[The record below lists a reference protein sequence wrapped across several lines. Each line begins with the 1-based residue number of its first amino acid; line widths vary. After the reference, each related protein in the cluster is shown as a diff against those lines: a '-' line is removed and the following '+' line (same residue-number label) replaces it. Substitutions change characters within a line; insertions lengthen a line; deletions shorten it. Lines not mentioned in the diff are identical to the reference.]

1 MATMS
6 ETINFLAID
15 LGGSGGRA
23 ILARWDG
30 EHIHL
35 EEIHRF
41 PNEPVTVHDHLHWD
55 VLRLWH
61 EIKSGIACFAHRF
74 DQPLCSVGVDTW
86 GVDFA
91 LLDRRGNLLGNP
103 YHYRDGRTDGMLEL
117 AFQKMPRRQIFEH
130 TGNQFMQFN
139 TLYQLLSMVHNHDP
153 QLESAETL
161 LMMPDLFHYWLT
173 GRKTTEFSIATTSQM
188 YDIRNRNWAA
198 SLLTRL
204 NIPHEM
210 LPAVVSAGTVVGQL
224 KQDLRDETDLRDSVK
239 VVTPASHDTSSA
251 IAAIPG
257 LDGHSVF
264 ISSGTWSLMGVEIP
278 QPIINDQVLA
288 LNYTNEGGIDDGVN
302 IQKILTGL
310 WLLQESQRQ
319 WQREGRP
326 YSWDELLASAQQAE
340 PFQSLID
347 PDAADFLNPPDMPTA
362 IREFCRRTG
371 QSEPGDEGAI
381 IRCCLESLALNYRK
395 SLAELETLT
404 GKHLQTIRV
413 VGGGSRN
420 RLLSQFTAD
429 ACQRPVAAGPVE
441 ATAIGNA
448 LLQAVATGHLPD
460 IASGRKAIAASFEQ
474 QYFEP
479 GSKNIWDEAYAR
491 FENLKPGMDD

>member
-1 MATMS
+1 MS
-6 ETINFLAID
+6 ETIKFLAID
-15 LGGSGGRA
+15 LGGSSGRA

-41 PNEPVTVHDHLHWD
+41 PNEPVTVQGHRHWD

-61 EIKSGIACFAHRF
+61 EIKCGIARFAHLF
-74 DQPLCSVGVDTW
+74 KQPLCSVGVDTW

-91 LLDRRGNLLGNP
+91 LLDRWGNLLGNP
-103 YHYRDGRTDGMLEL
+103 YHYRDCRTDGMLEI
-117 AFQKMPRRQIFEH
+117 AFQQMPRRQIFEH
-130 TGNQFMQFN
+130 TGNQFIQFN
-139 TLYQLLSMVHNHDP
+139 TLYQLLSMVHNNDP
-153 QLESAETL
+153 QLESADTL

-188 YDIRNRNWAA
+188 YDIRNRNWAR
-198 SLLTRL
+198 SLLTQL
-204 NIPHEM
+204 NIPHEI
-210 LPAVVSAGTVVGQL
+210 LPAVVSAGTVVGQV
-224 KQDLRDETDLRDSVK
+224 KKDLRDETDLRDSVK

-257 LDGHSVF
+257 MDDHSVF

-278 QPIINDQVLA
+278 QPIINDQALA
-288 LNYTNEGGIDDGVN
+288 LNYTNEGGIDGGVN

-326 YSWDELLASAQQAE
+326 YTWDELLAAAQQAE

-347 PDAADFLNPPDMPTA
+347 PDAADFLNPSDMPAA
-362 IREFCRRTG
+362 IREFCRRTS
-371 QSEPGDEGAI
+371 QPEPVDAGAI
-381 IRCCLESLALNYRK
+381 ARCCLESLALNYRK

-404 GKHLQTIRV
+404 DRHLQTVRI

-429 ACQRPVAAGPVE
+429 ACQRPVVTGPVE
-441 ATAIGNA
+441 ATAIGNV

-460 IASGRKAIAASFEQ
+460 IASGRKANAATFEQ

-479 GSKNIWDEAYAR
+479 DSKSVWDEAYGR
-491 FENLKPGMDD
+491 FRKLKPETQD